1 MEVMLAPF
9 LIIGNQTLL
18 MLGTIPETG
27 AKSDSGHP
35 LKVEYKELSDRF
47 STCSGGKPVAKCDL
61 LL

>member
-1 MEVMLAPF
+1 MLAVF

-18 MLGTIPETG
+18 MLSTIPETG
-27 AKSDSGHP
+27 AESDSGHP

-61 LL
+61 FL